1 VRIPEESD
9 RTSTWEGQE
18 LAPGARGH
26 MATYARA
33 LAQSCLASG
42 VQVVLGPNTPWPHQ
56 AISSGTPAPLAVDV
70 VDLMVPSDCVVVPA
84 ERMPSPSARAAARAW
99 DVDRLLVAPALYG
112 REVLAVGLAPV
123 AKDIRP
129 DHGAVVAAGRR
140 LAAALAA
147 WSAEVGAPV
156 SGSA

>member
-1 VRIPEESD
+1 
-9 RTSTWEGQE
+9 
-18 LAPGARGH
+18 
-26 MATYARA
+26 
-33 LAQSCLASG
+33 
-42 VQVVLGPNTPWPHQ
+42 
-56 AISSGTPAPLAVDV
+56 
-70 VDLMVPSDCVVVPA
+70 MVPSDCVVVPA

-147 WSAEVGAPV
+147 WSAEVR
-156 SGSA
+156 GSAPASD